1 MLLIFLKVLF
11 YLFSGCSNQH
21 NYKMLQALNYSLL
34 SNAKVPVRA
43 TKGSV
48 GYDVF
53 AYDDKIIRRGSVA
66 KICTGIRIEMK
77 PEIFAEFK
85 SRSSYV
91 LKNLSVQAGLIDPD
105 YRGLLYVCIRNH
117 SMHDDYLVQKN
128 DKIAQLVFYQCIFPE
143 FKKIEGELEETERG
157 EGGFGSTD
165 N

>member
-1 MLLIFLKVLF
+1 MLEL
-11 YLFSGCSNQH
+11 
-21 NYKMLQALNYSLL
+21 LNYSPL

-43 TKGSV
+43 TEGSV

-53 AYDDKIIRRGSVA
+53 AYNDILIPKRSIRRV
-66 KICTGIRIEMK
+66 CTGIRIEMQ
-77 PEIFAEFK
+77 PGMFAEFK

-91 LKNLSVQAGLIDPD
+91 LKNLTVEGGVIDPD

-117 SMHDDYLVQKN
+117 NEEDYLVRTN
-128 DKIAQLVFYQCIFPE
+128 DKIAQLIFYKCVFPE
-143 FKKIEGELEETERG
+143 FNKVDDEEELSETVRG

>member
-1 MLLIFLKVLF
+1 MLE
-11 YLFSGCSNQH
+11 Q
-21 NYKMLQALNYSLL
+21 LNYSSL

-43 TKGSV
+43 TEGSV

-53 AYDDKIIRRGSVA
+53 AYNDKIIPKRAVRRV
-66 KICTGIRIEMK
+66 CVGIRIKME
-77 PEIFAEFK
+77 PGVFAEFK

-91 LKNLSVQAGLIDPD
+91 LKNLTVEGGLIDPD

-117 SMHDDYLVQKN
+117 NDEDYLIRTN
-128 DKIAQLVFYQCIFPE
+128 DKIAQLVFYKCFFPE
-143 FKKIEGELEETERG
+143 FNKTEDLDETVRG